1 MKCIVL
7 SVVCSIATCGCEA
20 TAFLSFIGF
29 RWKIRRKTRET
40 AHALALI
47 LASDMIALN
56 NAGLKSAILLESR
69 KPPPLDLLSF
79 S

>member
-1 MKCIVL
+1 MHCFV
-7 SVVCSIATCGCEA
+7 SIATCGCEA

-40 AHALALI
+40 AHALA
-47 LASDMIALN
+47 SDIIALN
-56 NAGLKSAILLESR
+56 NAAAAWSEKCNFAR
-69 KPPPLDLLSF
+69 KPKASLPLDLLSF

>member
-1 MKCIVL
+1 MHCFV
-7 SVVCSIATCGCEA
+7 SIATCGCEA

-40 AHALALI
+40 AHALAL
-47 LASDMIALN
+47 N
-56 NAGLKSAILLESR
+56 NAAAAWSEKCNFAR
-69 KPPPLDLLSF
+69 KPKASLPLDLLSF